1 MCSPKDW
8 NAQKGFYFEE
18 LTAAHEISTVS
29 QDIVDE
35 FAFFE
40 DWLDRYEHLIDLG
53 RELPILDNAF
63 RTDEYRIRGCQAQ
76 VWLHPSRINGLIY
89 FTADS
94 DAMITK
100 GLIALLIRV
109 LDGRTG
115 DEIVNADLSF
125 LDAIGMKE
133 HLSPTRKNGLD
144 AMIKQ
149 IKLYALALSSQ
160 ANQS

>member
-1 MCSPKDW
+1 VTG
-8 NAQKGFYFEE
+8 NQ
-18 LTAAHEISTVS
+18 ISTIS
-29 QDIVDE
+29 QDIVEE
-35 FAFFE
+35 FAFFD
-40 DWLDRYEHLIDLG
+40 DWFGRYEHLIDLG
-53 RELPILDNAF
+53 KQLPMIDDGY

-76 VWLHPSRINGLIY
+76 VWVHPSSVNGLIY

-109 LDGRTG
+109 LNGRTA
-115 DEIVNADLSF
+115 DSIMEADLSF
-125 LDAIGMKE
+125 LDTIGMKE

-149 IKLYALALSSQ
+149 IKLYALAFST
-160 ANQS
+160 QSDQS